1 MAQVYD
7 SRGQLRRSRGRTHA
21 EAVKALQRLQ
31 ADVVAGRFDH
41 ARSPTLQSFAERW
54 LREHVAK
61 QLEPKTYRAYAWIL
75 NCHVLPALGKKRLD
89 AIKRN
94 DVQAMA
100 NGLFG
105 KPAIAKSR
113 KRNAVQKEIGRT
125 TVLHAVRVLHTL
137 FESAIRD
144 ELCSVNPAKRIDLS
158 KPPPKIAPIS
168 LSEPEIRA
176 LVDVGLEDSPV
187 RALVLFLLA
196 TGTRNAEA
204 RGLRWCDVN
213 FENQTVRIAG
223 QLQRINSTLTYK
235 PSTKTNQDREIAVP
249 NWLIDELRSL
259 QSRHLI
265 EGVSDPDG
273 IVFLTDFGSRIDQ
286 KYISKYLHRA
296 CVDAGIK
303 PVSPHKL
310 RHTYA
315 TRALAKGLQLHDVQK
330 ALGHQQVALTAN
342 LYGHASIESSRR
354 IAEVLGPVIDPRG

>member
-31 ADVVAGRFDH
+31 ADALAGRLDH

-54 LREHVAK
+54 LRERVAK
-61 QLEPKTYRAYAWIL
+61 QLEPKTYRAYSWVL
-75 NCHVLPALGKKRLD
+75 KCHVLPVLGRKRLD
-89 AIKRN
+89 AIKRG

-100 NGLFG
+100 NGLLG
-105 KPAIAKSR
+105 KPAIPKSR

-137 FESAIRD
+137 FESAIRE
-144 ELCSVNPAKRIDLS
+144 ELCSVNPAKRIDLP
-158 KPPPKIAPIS
+158 KPPPKTAPIS
-168 LSEPEIRA
+168 LVEAEIRA
-176 LVDVGLEDSPV
+176 LVDVGLKDSPV
-187 RALVLFLLA
+187 RSLVLFLLA

-204 RGLRWCDVN
+204 RGLRWCDVD

-223 QLQRINSTLTYK
+223 QLQRLKSVLTYK
-235 PSTKTNQDREIAVP
+235 PATKTNQDRIIAVP
-249 NWLIDELRSL
+249 AWLITELRSL
-259 QSRHLI
+259 QAKYLVD
-265 EGVSDPDG
+265 GFSDPDG
-273 IVFLTDFGSRIDQ
+273 IVFLTAFGSRIDQ
-286 KYISKYLHRA
+286 KHVSKYLHRA
-296 CVDAGIK
+296 CEEAGIK
-303 PVSPHKL
+303 AVSPHKL

-330 ALGHQQVALTAN
+330 ALGHQQVALTAD

-354 IAEVLGPVIDPRG
+354 IADVLGPLIDPNG